1 MQTIKPEIYK
11 FTCVDAI
18 LTKFIS
24 STDSSKINQKPGK
37 DFSGFVKFIPVSP
50 YCTKLS
56 KSNPSEHDPFVSTDP
71 LNAKLKK
78 LHEDS
83 KTHTKQFTSGLI
95 HFKNVELHGP
105 AGLLINR
112 KKKEIYYGHTLGCPI
127 NAAIQIISRSPEFDH
142 QVDSSSVALRMKE
155 PSIIYNKCISMKARG
170 ENVFGHW
177 LLDYI
182 PRLFIVALSNSS
194 RRCPVLFTKI
204 PKWATLL
211 TKIHNSLTIKEDK
224 SRLIKTNDCYVPIFT
239 KIGFGFMKPI
249 SKISWTNLKDF
260 FDVSNQ
266 SFRSEITKENLS
278 EKIFVSRPTPG
289 PNDDRK
295 ISNITEIEELA
306 IEKGFQVVQPEHY
319 SLFAQ
324 SRIFEKAK
332 IIIGIDGSALHSI
345 IYCKSPALLIVL
357 MGKKRANLW
366 HAGVCEI
373 MGHSIHYI
381 QSEKKEDSYH
391 INSAEFKKILIKTD
405 TFVLKRQ
412 HKTI

>member
-1 MQTIKPEIYK
+1 
-11 FTCVDAI
+11 
-18 LTKFIS
+18 
-24 STDSSKINQKPGK
+24 
-37 DFSGFVKFIPVSP
+37 
-50 YCTKLS
+50 
-56 KSNPSEHDPFVSTDP
+56 
-71 LNAKLKK
+71 
-78 LHEDS
+78 
-83 KTHTKQFTSGLI
+83 
-95 HFKNVELHGP
+95 
-105 AGLLINR
+105 
-112 KKKEIYYGHTLGCPI
+112 
-127 NAAIQIISRSPEFDH
+127 
-142 QVDSSSVALRMKE
+142 
-155 PSIIYNKCISMKARG
+155 
-170 ENVFGHW
+170 
-177 LLDYI
+177 
-182 PRLFIVALSNSS
+182 
-194 RRCPVLFTKI
+194 
-204 PKWATLL
+204 
-211 TKIHNSLTIKEDK
+211 
-224 SRLIKTNDCYVPIFT
+224 
-239 KIGFGFMKPI
+239 MKPI

-278 EKIFVSRPTPG
+278 EKIFVSRQTTG

-381 QSEKKEDSYH
+381 QSEKKGDSYH
-391 INSAEFKKILIKTD
+391 INSAEFKKILINRS
-405 TFVLKRQ
+405 FGLKRSIYLNQ
-412 HKTI
+412 ILLETMHN